1 MDQADRANAAKT
13 SFLSRMS
20 YDIRTPLNGIIGLL
34 EIDAAHPEDTELV
47 NANRDKMR
55 VAADHLLSLI
65 NDILQMSKLES
76 GEITLA
82 HEPIN
87 LNQLSRDILTIIG
100 QKAAESGITMEY
112 DTTSDPVA
120 VPWVYGSPLH
130 LRQIFLNIYTNCIKY
145 NKVGGKVCSKVVCLG
160 MAENTVTYRWI
171 ITDTGIGMSQEFL
184 ERIFDPFSQERT
196 DARSVYQGTG
206 LGMAIVKGLVEQM
219 NGTIEISSEEGV
231 GSTFV
236 ITLPFEVM
244 ENTGPVLQP
253 KEGNEATIHG
263 LRLLLAEDNE
273 LNAEI
278 AQMLLED
285 EGAIVTIV
293 ADGRQAVEEFQN
305 NPPGTFDAIL
315 MDVMMPVMDGLT
327 ATREIRALPRPDA
340 KTIPII
346 AMTANAFAEDAQK
359 CLEAGMTAHLAKPLE
374 MKKAVAIM
382 ARCCRPKE

>member
-1 MDQADRANAAKT
+1 
-13 SFLSRMS
+13 
-20 YDIRTPLNGIIGLL
+20 
-34 EIDAAHPEDTELV
+34 
-47 NANRDKMR
+47 
-55 VAADHLLSLI
+55 
-65 NDILQMSKLES
+65 
-76 GEITLA
+76 
-82 HEPIN
+82 
-87 LNQLSRDILTIIG
+87 
-100 QKAAESGITMEY
+100 
-112 DTTSDPVA
+112 
-120 VPWVYGSPLH
+120 
-130 LRQIFLNIYTNCIKY
+130 
-145 NKVGGKVCSKVVCLG
+145 
-160 MAENTVTYRWI
+160 
-171 ITDTGIGMSQEFL
+171 
-184 ERIFDPFSQERT
+184 
-196 DARSVYQGTG
+196 
-206 LGMAIVKGLVEQM
+206 M

-374 MKKAVAIM
+374 MKKTVAVM